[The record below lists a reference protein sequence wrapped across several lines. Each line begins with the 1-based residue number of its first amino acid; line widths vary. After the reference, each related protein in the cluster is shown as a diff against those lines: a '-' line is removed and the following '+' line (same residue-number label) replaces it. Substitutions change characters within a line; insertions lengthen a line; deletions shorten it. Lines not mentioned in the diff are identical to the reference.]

1 MAFTAFPSV
10 RARHSLIVDCSCS
23 FFHANVIAPTR
34 NEMNDITKLLE
45 IVRHKNAID
54 QQNTWYNGSDT
65 YFAEIHKELA
75 EVKAEIESG
84 RQPHLE
90 EELGDVLWDYLNLLT
105 ALESE
110 GKITLEKVFERAITK
125 YWERIDGIEN
135 GGSWA
140 EIKAIQ
146 KARLAKELKT

>member
-1 MAFTAFPSV
+1 
-10 RARHSLIVDCSCS
+10 
-23 FFHANVIAPTR
+23 
-34 NEMNDITKLLE
+34 MNDITKLLE
-45 IVRHKNAID
+45 IVRRKNTID
-54 QQNTWYNGSDT
+54 QQNTWYNGSET

-110 GKITLEKVFERAITK
+110 GKITLEKVFDRAATK
-125 YWERIDGIEN
+125 YGERIDTIEN
-135 GGSWA
+135 GGSWDA
-140 EIKAIQ
+140 IKAVQ
-146 KARLAKELKT
+146 KERLAKELEGKSK